1 MLQTQLEL
9 VLFILFCSISALMGY
24 QHWIQP
30 LMKGGER
37 EISAASERA
46 VAVFIYYI
54 IYFGAQYLFF
64 F

>member
-9 VLFILFCSISALMGY
+9 VLFILFCSISALMSY

-30 LMKGGER
+30 LNKGGER

-46 VAVFIYYI
+46 VAVFIY
-54 IYFGAQYLFF
+54 
-64 F
+64 